1 MNTHANTWFANPRF
15 GIIAALLTGVMFL
28 LSIDMGPIGPL
39 ALIAPVPLLVYAL
52 SAPRAW
58 SVAVAAAVARVL
70 STGGIVY
77 VYGQDIPLP
86 AMLVL
91 ISLGAAIYAAVV
103 LLTRW
108 CARVA
113 PPALA
118 VFAYPL
124 WLVTSEWLFGLISPN
139 GSFGDM
145 GYSLVDVLPLLQLAS
160 IGGMAA
166 LTFCV
171 ALVPMTLAMAIAR
184 PAEARVALLAG
195 GIPVV
200 LALVFGMGR
209 LAQDYQSRAR
219 VALVGVDS
227 TMAQAYRGEAQ
238 ELDAAR
244 AFAAQVRALGAGHPD
259 YIVLPEKQLG
269 GARPTGESAR
279 QLAQAASDV
288 APATVIVGFDERLSA
303 SERVNSAHIL
313 APGKSV
319 QRYLKRHMVPG
330 LELGYTLGTDSFV
343 DGTRGVAICKDMDFP
358 ITIRDYGRRGVELM
372 LVPAWDF
379 VKDARMHSRM
389 ALVRGVEN
397 GFAIARAAA
406 GGNLTASDRFGR
418 VIAEATTS
426 RERPVTVSAEL
437 GLRGGG
443 TVYTRI
449 GDAFAWLCV
458 AAAAVLLLWRARR
471 AQLSPK
477 NRMT

>member
-1 MNTHANTWFANPRF
+1 MS
-15 GIIAALLTGVMFL
+15 M
-28 LSIDMGPIGPL
+28 
-39 ALIAPVPLLVYAL
+39 
-52 SAPRAW
+52 
-58 SVAVAAAVARVL
+58 
-70 STGGIVY
+70 GGIVY
-77 VYGQDIPLP
+77 VYGHDIPLP

-91 ISLGAAIYAAVV
+91 ISLGAAIYAGVV
-103 LLTRW
+103 LLARW

-124 WLVTSEWLFGLISPN
+124 WLVTSEWLFGLVSPN

-145 GYSLVDVLPLLQLAS
+145 GYSLVNFLPLLQVAS

-171 ALVPMTLAMAIAR
+171 ALVPMTLAVAIAR
-184 PAEARVALLAG
+184 PAEARGALIAG
-195 GIPVV
+195 GIPVA
-200 LALVFGMGR
+200 LALIFGFAR
-209 LAQDYQSRAR
+209 LSQDYQSHAR
-219 VALVGVDS
+219 VALVGIDS
-227 TMAQAYRGEAQ
+227 TMAQAYRGEPQDLETAQ
-238 ELDAAR
+238 

-279 QLAQAASDV
+279 QLAQAASEV

-303 SERVNSAHIL
+303 SERVNSAQIL
-313 APGKSV
+313 APGKPV

-330 LELGYTLGTDSFV
+330 LELGYTLGRDSFV

-358 ITIRDYGRRGVELM
+358 ATIRDYGSRGVELM

-406 GGNLTASDRFGR
+406 GGNLTASDRYGR
-418 VIAEATTS
+418 VIGEATTS
-426 RERPVTVSAEL
+426 REHPVTVMTDL
-437 GLRGGG
+437 GMRGGG
-443 TVYTRI
+443 TIYTRI
-449 GDAFAWLCV
+449 GEAFAWLCV
-458 AAAAVLLLWRARR
+458 VLSVAFAAWRIRRR
-471 AQLSPK
+471 A
-477 NRMT
+477 

>member
-1 MNTHANTWFANPRF
+1 MSSRVLFASNGF
-15 GIIAALLTGVMFL
+15 GIIAALLTGAMFL
-28 LSIDMGPIGPL
+28 VSIDMGPIGPL

-77 VYGQDIPLP
+77 VYGHDIPLP

-91 ISLGAAIYAAVV
+91 ISLVAAVYAGVV
-103 LLTRW
+103 LLARW
-108 CARVA
+108 CARLA

-124 WLVTSEWLFGLISPN
+124 WLVSSEWLFGLVSPN

-171 ALVPMTLAMAIAR
+171 ALVPMTLAVAIAR
-184 PAEARVALLAG
+184 PAEARGALLAG
-195 GIPVV
+195 GIPVLV
-200 LALVFGMGR
+200 ALAFGAAR
-209 LAQDYQSRAR
+209 LSQDYQSHTR

-238 ELDAAR
+238 DLDAAR
-244 AFAAQVRALGAGHPD
+244 AFAAQVHAVSARHPD

-269 GARPTGESAR
+269 GARPAGESASV
-279 QLAQAASDV
+279 LARAASV
-288 APATVIVGFDERLSA
+288 AAPAIVVVGFDERLSA

-313 APGKSV
+313 EPGKPV
-319 QRYLKRHMVPG
+319 QRYFKRHMVPG
-330 LELGYTLGTDSFV
+330 LELGYTLGTGPYV

-358 ITIRDYGRRGVELM
+358 ATIRDYGRRGVELM

-406 GGNLTASDRFGR
+406 GGNLTASDRYGR
-418 VIAEATTS
+418 VIAEVTTS
-426 RERPVTVSAEL
+426 PKQPTTVVTDL
-437 GLRGGG
+437 GLADGG
-443 TVYTRI
+443 TLYTRI

-458 AAAAVLLLWRARR
+458 LLSLVLAAWRLRPR
-471 AQLSPK
+471 
-477 NRMT
+477 N